1 MCNFKK
7 YLLALLL
14 LFSHRATPFSFD
26 GRVTPTVVDYRPT
39 LTNGD
44 YAWGAVFFYKGFDV
58 APHAVV
64 NVSLAAPVFNTIYLG
79 RLSTLKIQRTLEISD
94 GIIMDTDS
102 NIIFRV
108 SPDNLPASLDIL
120 NGTITA
126 TTRGHLYQTVDP
138 VYIKTYGHNL
148 GNSTI
153 IIHQPTA
160 TLTWDFSNGPIVCGS
175 YRGGHYES
183 EYGLFF
189 KGGISVGSW
198 IDLRNAMFG
207 ALWQNTS
214 GVPEIRFSLVGILST
229 YNVDWGFVSDS
240 TYTFSGID
248 GWVYPTKNTFGVVP
262 WRILDYYPTVLSGDF
277 VVKSGLTVN
286 FKNQIFITP
295 PGTFNSCDLNLTS
308 TLTMIYPAFTF
319 NGKVNINGQNKP
331 WVDLSSAHLQI
342 SPGSKINITNCS
354 VAW

>member
-1 MCNFKK
+1 MCNLKK

-14 LFSHRATPFSFD
+14 LFFFKATPFSFD

-44 YAWGAVFFYKGFDV
+44 YVWGAVIFYKGFDV
-58 APHAVV
+58 APYAIV
-64 NVSLAAPVFNTIYLG
+64 NVSLAVPVFNSIYLG
-79 RLSTLKIQRTLEISD
+79 RISTLKFQNTLEVSD

-102 NIIFRV
+102 NIIFNI

-126 TTRGHLYQTVDP
+126 TTRGHIYQTTDP

-153 IIHQPTA
+153 IIHVPTA
-160 TLTWDFSNGPIVCGS
+160 TLTWDFSNGPISCGS

-189 KGGISVGSW
+189 KGDFVGGCFVY
-198 IDLRNAMFG
+198 LRNATFS

-214 GVPEIRFSLVGILST
+214 GVPEVRFSQVGSLFT
-229 YNVDWGFVSDS
+229 DNVDWGFFSDNA
-240 TYTFSGID
+240 YTFSGIN
-248 GWVYPTKNTFGVVP
+248 GWVYPTKTTLGVVP
-262 WRILDYYPTVLSGDF
+262 WRVLDYYPPNLLGDF
-277 VVKSGLTVN
+277 EVKPGLTIN
-286 FKNQIFITP
+286 FKNAVALAP

-308 TLTMIYPAFTF
+308 TLIMLYPAFTF
-319 NGKVNINGQNKP
+319 NGNVNINGQNKP
-331 WVDLSSAHLQI
+331 WVDLSAAHIQI
-342 SPGSKINITNCS
+342 SPGSKINVTNCS